1 MKVRELL
8 DRGKRKL
15 EETGLESAELE
26 SRRLYC
32 ALSGDAEG
40 MLFMRYNDE
49 ASEKTVSD
57 YESFLRRRSEGE
69 PLQYI
74 LGSQEFMGFDFRVSP
89 GVLIPRPETE
99 LLVEQAVSL
108 ILTGRLTNFAGTEL
122 SPEEDVEASADS
134 GAETMAGADS
144 DAPAGPDGKVL
155 AGPDE
160 KTSAGPDAK
169 TPTGPDAKVL
179 EGPDE
184 KTPAGPEESGITF
197 QKDDGPVRCLDLGCG
212 SGAIGLSVAAL
223 TESEVTLTDASE
235 DALQLTWENA
245 EGLGVLE
252 RVRLLQGD
260 LFGPVR
266 GETFDILLSNPP
278 YIPSDVIPTL
288 DLTVRGYE
296 PVTALDGGTDGLD
309 FYRRIAG
316 EAPDLLLP
324 GGILMMEIGYD
335 QKKAVLSML
344 RETGAFSRAIC
355 LKDLAG
361 LDRMIIAK
369 KKNNR

>member
-15 EETGLESAELE
+15 EGAGIESAELE

-122 SPEEDVEASADS
+122 SPEEDAEAPLNP
-134 GAETMAGADS
+134 GAETTAGADR
-144 DAPAGPDGKVL
+144 DAPAGPDFKTPAGPDAKVL
-155 AGPDE
+155 AGPD
-160 KTSAGPDAK
+160 A
-169 TPTGPDAKVL
+169 
-179 EGPDE
+179 

-197 QKDDGPVRCLDLGCG
+197 QRNDGQRDDGPVRCLDLGCG

-235 DALQLTWENA
+235 DALQLTRENA

-260 LFGPVR
+260 LFEPVR

-296 PVTALDGGTDGLD
+296 PVTALDGGADGLD

-335 QKKAVLSML
+335 QKKAVFSLL

-369 KKNNR
+369 KEES